1 MTTADQGPPMPSEF
15 SLSLGYELDPRAG
28 HQLAAT
34 ATSSHTKV
42 VSSEARAS
50 AEGVAEFDEVVV
62 RVP

>member
-1 MTTADQGPPMPSEF
+1 MPSEF